1 MAFHWSS
8 RKPMRVLITG
18 AAGQIGYAIVAMA
31 ANGDMLGQDQPV
43 ILHLL
48 DIEPAKQALQGVK
61 MELMDAAYPLL
72 VDVVATTDLQEACAG
87 VEVAVMVGG
96 FPRKAGMERKDVMAK
111 NVSIY
116 AQQARALE
124 AHASRDVKILVIANP
139 ANTNALMLKEH
150 APSIP
155 AENITALTRLDHN
168 RALAQ
173 IAARAGTH
181 VSNVRNVIIWG
192 NHSSTQYPDVA
203 HGTVDGRPIRE
214 VLRGEEDA
222 AWLDG
227 EFVETVQQRGAAVI
241 KARGLSS
248 AMSAASSACDHI
260 HDWFNGTAPGKW
272 VSMGVYGDGSYGQPA
287 GLIYSYP
294 VTCQHGK
301 WKIVQGLEIDSHCA
315 AKLKASA
322 DELLEE
328 RELALACI
336 SEAAAAA
343 Q

>member
-1 MAFHWSS
+1 MTSQCSS

-72 VDVVATTDLQEACAG
+72 VDVVATTDLQEACSG

-116 AQQARALE
+116 ASQARALE
-124 AHASRDVKILVIANP
+124 QHASKDVKILVIANP

-155 AENITALTRLDHN
+155 PENITAMTRLDHN
-168 RALAQ
+168 RALSQ
-173 IAARAGTH
+173 
-181 VSNVRNVIIWG
+181 VC
-192 NHSSTQYPDVA
+192 
-203 HGTVDGRPIRE
+203 GRCSLLRVCECVPSHLF
-214 VLRGEEDA
+214 VLG
-222 AWLDG
+222 
-227 EFVETVQQRGAAVI
+227 
-241 KARGLSS
+241 
-248 AMSAASSACDHI
+248 
-260 HDWFNGTAPGKW
+260 
-272 VSMGVYGDGSYGQPA
+272 SM
-287 GLIYSYP
+287 
-294 VTCQHGK
+294 
-301 WKIVQGLEIDSHCA
+301 
-315 AKLKASA
+315 
-322 DELLEE
+322 
-328 RELALACI
+328 
-336 SEAAAAA
+336 
-343 Q
+343 